1 MHHKGGSDATRNATV
16 AWSKWECDITRH
28 IKTVLLWRRE
38 RSVSRLCMIECI
50 RRTGWVLPQGKA
62 RSCVIPYEM
71 YFLSNIYSLYDTL
84 TNLRMRLKKIAFVLK
99 RIVPQ
104 AEQCIFEKA
113 CTAL

>member
-1 MHHKGGSDATRNATV
+1 MHTSYRLGSTARKST
-16 AWSKWECDITRH
+16 
-28 IKTVLLWRRE
+28 
-38 RSVSRLCMIECI
+38 
-50 RRTGWVLPQGKA
+50 Q

-104 AEQCIFEKA
+104 AEQWIFEKA
-113 CTAL
+113 CNALWCYSSYVGVTHIT